1 MLIQRK
7 TIKHPHIKRSHSFRI
22 FGCLIATCAL
32 PTATLAADNLGAH
45 EHGQA
50 QLQMALENSQIDL
63 LFTSPAYNLAGFEHQ
78 ARTGDE
84 KKRLADINHWLETTP
99 LINTDTGSC
108 SVTAATVELGGET
121 ESHDEHSHHD
131 ENHHDEEH
139 HSDDEHHSGEKRDD
153 EASHRDYEV
162 AQQLTC
168 KGMGTGEIFTSPL
181 PGRFPELQE
190 LTIEWVDPTGQGST
204 LITPSSPSFTLSE

>member
-7 TIKHPHIKRSHSFRI
+7 TTKHPYLKRAQSLRL

-32 PTATLAADNLGAH
+32 PAVTLAADSLGAH

-50 QLQMALENSQIDL
+50 QLQMALENSGIEII
-63 LFTSPAYNLAGFEHQ
+63 FTSPAYNLAGFEHQ
-78 ARTGDE
+78 ARTEDE
-84 KKRLADINHWLETTP
+84 KKRLADITHWLETTP
-99 LINTDTGSC
+99 LINTETGAC
-108 SVTAATVELGGET
+108 NVAATTVQLGGET
-121 ESHDEHSHHD
+121 QSHDDHNHHEESHDEH
-131 ENHHDEEH
+131 NHHDKNHE
-139 HSDDEHHSGEKRDD
+139 DD
-153 EASHRDYEV
+153 EATHRDYEV
-162 AQQLTC
+162 TQQLTC
-168 KGMGTGEIFTSPL
+168 KEMDAGEIFTSPL